1 MPIMSKLCRNYD
13 RMIFFAFGNFL
24 FLYLKSDIIMSIEF
38 KSQNFVRFF
47 SHLCFIISILLIFR
61 YFSLLRPIAKDAFYK
76 EYLSALFML
85 IMLYTN
91 YLYIIPHYFLKR
103 KYATFLLL
111 SLASVFLAALFE
123 MLLVTSDIK
132 VNLPSSFNEQQKILH
147 TFVHFFLLVGRN
159 MAFMFFFFVLKIFE
173 NEIQTHKK
181 EQLLLAK
188 SKGYIAVSTKEGMK
202 YISVSE
208 IHYVNQ
214 DKNYC
219 NIFTFDGNKYDKYI
233 SLLKM
238 SEYLPEN
245 QFIKI
250 NRNVIVNI
258 LGILSCTGDT
268 LNLYDKRS
276 EQELIFPLSKKYIAN
291 INDFR
296 KLAVGLNDKNV
307 GLNTEKNDE
316 KDSLNQINQ
325 EENMQEKIDL
335 ESFQGIV
342 GTDKDLKIICQM
354 VAKDPS
360 TNMKKMAE
368 QLGVSQ
374 RTVERKMKQLKE
386 LNIIQHEGARKTGGY
401 SLNPNITEE
410 AKEWLLK

>member
-1 MPIMSKLCRNYD
+1 MHAIIKNKKIVRI
-13 RMIFFAFGNFL
+13 IF
-24 FLYLKSDIIMSIEF
+24 
-38 KSQNFVRFF
+38 
-47 SHLCFIISILLIFR
+47 HLCFIASIVFF
-61 YFSLLRPIAKDAFYK
+61 FSCNSILRPITEDAYK
-76 EYLSALFML
+76 EYLSVFFLL
-85 IMLYTN
+85 LMLYIN
-91 YLYIIPHYFLKR
+91 YLFLIPEFFLKR
-103 KYATFLLL
+103 KYATFLLF
-111 SLASVFLAALFE
+111 SLASVFLATIFE

-132 VNLPSSFNEQQKILH
+132 ANLPSSFNENDIQLSI
-147 TFVHFFLLVGRN
+147 TYHFLFIEGRN
-159 MAFMFFFFVLKIFE
+159 MAFLFFFFMMKIFE

-181 EQLLLAK
+181 EQLLLAE

-208 IHYVNQ
+208 IQYVNQ

-245 QFIKI
+245 QFIRI

-276 EQELIFPLSKKYIAN
+276 EQKLIFPLSKKYIAN

-342 GTDKDLKIICQM
+342 GTDKDLKIICQT

>member
-1 MPIMSKLCRNYD
+1 MHAIIKNKKIVRI
-13 RMIFFAFGNFL
+13 IF
-24 FLYLKSDIIMSIEF
+24 
-38 KSQNFVRFF
+38 
-47 SHLCFIISILLIFR
+47 HLCFIASIVFF
-61 YFSLLRPIAKDAFYK
+61 FSCNSILRPITEDAYK
-76 EYLSALFML
+76 EYLSVFFLL
-85 IMLYTN
+85 LMLYIN
-91 YLYIIPHYFLKR
+91 YLFLIPEFFLKR
-103 KYATFLLL
+103 KYATFLLF
-111 SLASVFLAALFE
+111 SLASVFLATIFE

-132 VNLPSSFNEQQKILH
+132 ANLPSSFNENDIQLSI
-147 TFVHFFLLVGRN
+147 TYHFLFIEGRN
-159 MAFMFFFFVLKIFE
+159 MAFLFFFFMLKIFE

-181 EQLLLAK
+181 EQLLLAE

-208 IHYVNQ
+208 IQYVNQ

-245 QFIKI
+245 QFIRI

-307 GLNTEKNDE
+307 GLKTEENDE
-316 KDSLNQINQ
+316 KDSLNQKNQ
-325 EENMQEKIDL
+325 EENLQEKIDL

-342 GTDKDLKIICQM
+342 GTDNDLKIICKT

>member
-1 MPIMSKLCRNYD
+1 MHAIIKNKKIVRI
-13 RMIFFAFGNFL
+13 IF
-24 FLYLKSDIIMSIEF
+24 
-38 KSQNFVRFF
+38 
-47 SHLCFIISILLIFR
+47 HLCFIASIVFF
-61 YFSLLRPIAKDAFYK
+61 FSCNSILRPITEDAYK
-76 EYLSALFML
+76 EYLSVFFLL
-85 IMLYTN
+85 LMLYIN
-91 YLYIIPHYFLKR
+91 YLFLIPEFFLKR
-103 KYATFLLL
+103 KYATFLLF
-111 SLASVFLAALFE
+111 SLASVFLATIFE

-132 VNLPSSFNEQQKILH
+132 ANLPSSFNENDIQLSI
-147 TFVHFFLLVGRN
+147 TYHFLFIEGRN
-159 MAFMFFFFVLKIFE
+159 MAFLFFFFMLKIFE

-181 EQLLLAK
+181 EQLLLAE

-208 IHYVNQ
+208 IQYVNQ

-245 QFIKI
+245 QFIRI

-276 EQELIFPLSKKYIAN
+276 EQKLIFPLSTKYIAN

-296 KLAVGLNDKNV
+296 MLTVGLNDKNV
-307 GLNTEKNDE
+307 GLKTEENDE
-316 KDSLNQINQ
+316 KDSLNQKNQ
-325 EENMQEKIDL
+325 EENLQEKIDL

-342 GTDKDLKIICQM
+342 STDNDLKIICQT

>member
-1 MPIMSKLCRNYD
+1 
-13 RMIFFAFGNFL
+13 
-24 FLYLKSDIIMSIEF
+24 MSIEF

-47 SHLCFIISILLIFR
+47 FHLCFIISILLIFR

-85 IMLYTN
+85 IMLYAN

-132 VNLPSSFNEQQKILH
+132 ANMPSSFNEQQKILH
-147 TFVHFFLLVGRN
+147 TFVHLFLLVGRN
-159 MAFMFFFFVLKIFE
+159 MAFLFFFFVLKIFE

-245 QFIKI
+245 QFIRV

-258 LGILSCTGDT
+258 LGILSCTDNT
-268 LNLYDKRS
+268 LSLYDKHS
-276 EQELIFPLSKKYIAN
+276 EQELIILP
-291 INDFR
+291 
-296 KLAVGLNDKNV
+296 
-307 GLNTEKNDE
+307 
-316 KDSLNQINQ
+316 
-325 EENMQEKIDL
+325 KI
-335 ESFQGIV
+335 
-342 GTDKDLKIICQM
+342 
-354 VAKDPS
+354 
-360 TNMKKMAE
+360 
-368 QLGVSQ
+368 
-374 RTVERKMKQLKE
+374 RT
-386 LNIIQHEGARKTGGY
+386 A
-401 SLNPNITEE
+401 S
-410 AKEWLLK
+410 

>member
-1 MPIMSKLCRNYD
+1 MHAIIKNKKIVRI
-13 RMIFFAFGNFL
+13 IF
-24 FLYLKSDIIMSIEF
+24 
-38 KSQNFVRFF
+38 
-47 SHLCFIISILLIFR
+47 HLCFIASIVFFFFF
-61 YFSLLRPIAKDAFYK
+61 FSILRPITEDAYK
-76 EYLSALFML
+76 EYLSVFFLL
-85 IMLYTN
+85 LMLYIN
-91 YLYIIPHYFLKR
+91 YLFLIPEFFLKR
-103 KYATFLLL
+103 KYATFLLF
-111 SLASVFLAALFE
+111 SLASVFLATIFE

-132 VNLPSSFNEQQKILH
+132 ANLPSSFNENDIQLSI
-147 TFVHFFLLVGRN
+147 TYHFLFIEGRN
-159 MAFMFFFFVLKIFE
+159 MAFLFFFFMMKIFE

-181 EQLLLAK
+181 EQLLLAE

-342 GTDKDLKIICQM
+342 GTDKDLKIICQT

>member
-1 MPIMSKLCRNYD
+1 MHAIIKNKKIVRI
-13 RMIFFAFGNFL
+13 IF
-24 FLYLKSDIIMSIEF
+24 
-38 KSQNFVRFF
+38 
-47 SHLCFIISILLIFR
+47 HLCFIASIV
-61 YFSLLRPIAKDAFYK
+61 YFFSYNSILRPITEDAYK
-76 EYLSALFML
+76 EYLSVFFLL
-85 IMLYTN
+85 LMLYIN
-91 YLYIIPHYFLKR
+91 YLFLIPEFFLKK

-111 SLASVFLAALFE
+111 SLASVFLATLFE

-132 VNLPSSFNEQQKILH
+132 ANLPSSFNENEIQLSI
-147 TFVHFFLLVGRN
+147 TYHFLFIEGRN
-159 MAFMFFFFVLKIFE
+159 MAFLFFFFMLKIFE

-245 QFIKI
+245 QFIRV

-258 LGILSCTGDT
+258 LGILSCTDNT
-268 LNLYDKRS
+268 LSLYDKHS
-276 EQELIFPLSKKYIAN
+276 EQELTFPLSEKYITN

-296 KLAVGLNDKNV
+296 MLTVGLNDKNV
-307 GLNTEKNDE
+307 GLKTEKNEE
-316 KDSLNQINQ
+316 KDSLSPIDL
-325 EENMQEKIDL
+325 EENKQEKIDL
-335 ESFQGIV
+335 ESFQGVV

-401 SLNPNITEE
+401 ILNPNITEE
-410 AKEWLLK
+410 AKKWLLE

>member
-1 MPIMSKLCRNYD
+1 MHAIIKNKKIVRI
-13 RMIFFAFGNFL
+13 IF
-24 FLYLKSDIIMSIEF
+24 
-38 KSQNFVRFF
+38 
-47 SHLCFIISILLIFR
+47 HLCFIASIVFF
-61 YFSLLRPIAKDAFYK
+61 FSCNSILRPITEDAYK
-76 EYLSALFML
+76 EYLSVFFLL
-85 IMLYTN
+85 LMLYIN
-91 YLYIIPHYFLKR
+91 YLFLIPEFFLKR
-103 KYATFLLL
+103 KYATFLLF
-111 SLASVFLAALFE
+111 SLASVFLATIFE

-132 VNLPSSFNEQQKILH
+132 ANLPSSFNENDIQLSI
-147 TFVHFFLLVGRN
+147 TYHFLFIEGRN
-159 MAFMFFFFVLKIFE
+159 MAFLFFFFMMKIFE

-181 EQLLLAK
+181 EQLLLAE

-342 GTDKDLKIICQM
+342 GTDKDLKIICQT